1 MFSDF
6 DDVLSFAWKNLIFCG
21 ISTVV
26 FLVKKGGVFLLS
38 VSGIARFFPAVQL
51 YVGLGILYKLFEVC
65 KLYGLGLIFV

>member
-51 YVGLGILYKLFEVC
+51 YVGWEFCINYLKSVNSM
-65 KLYGLGLIFV
+65 VWV